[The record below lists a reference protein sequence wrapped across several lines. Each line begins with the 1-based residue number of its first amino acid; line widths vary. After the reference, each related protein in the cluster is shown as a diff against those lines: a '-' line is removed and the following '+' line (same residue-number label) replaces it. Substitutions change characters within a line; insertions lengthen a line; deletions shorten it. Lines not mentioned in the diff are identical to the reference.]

1 MIMTIKP
8 SSFWQD
14 PLGSSVPEESKRRE
28 FVDSRGPRFGA
39 AITTVVL
46 AVVLV
51 TSGVSHLV
59 AGWILF
65 AQTLVFA
72 VGALAGLRY
81 APYGLIF
88 RHLVRPRLGPPSK
101 TEPEAPPRF
110 SQGVG
115 MVFAGVGTIGFATG
129 LPVLGAVFAAF
140 ALAAAFLNATFDY
153 CLGCQ
158 MYLLIRRIRPAQ

>member
-1 MIMTIKP
+1 MNES
-8 SSFWQD
+8 SSFLHD
-14 PLGSSVPEESKRRE
+14 PPGSAVLESSKRRG

-51 TSGVSHLV
+51 MAGVSHLA

-81 APYGLIF
+81 APYGAIF

-115 MVFAGVGTIGFATG
+115 MVFAGIGAIGFAVG
-129 LPVLGAVFAAF
+129 VPVLGIVFAAF
-140 ALAAAFLNATFDY
+140 ALAAAFLNAAFDY

-158 MYLLIRRIRPAQ
+158 MYLLIQRIRPAQ

>member
-1 MIMTIKP
+1 MNMLTRVARASARRSP
-8 SSFWQD
+8 PWSSR
-14 PLGSSVPEESKRRE
+14 SSWSPPA
-28 FVDSRGPRFGA
+28 FA
-39 AITTVVL
+39 
-46 AVVLV
+46 
-51 TSGVSHLV
+51 V
-59 AGWILF
+59 AGWLLF

-115 MVFAGVGTIGFATG
+115 MVFAGIGTIGFAAG
-129 LPVLGAVFAAF
+129 LPVLGIVFAAF
-140 ALAAAFLNATFDY
+140 ALAAAFLNAAFDF

-158 MYLLIRRIRPAQ
+158 MYLFIQRIRPAQ

>member
-1 MIMTIKP
+1 MTIEP
-8 SSFWQD
+8 SSFLQH
-14 PLGSSVPEESKRRE
+14 LQGSSVPEESKRRG

-51 TSGVSHLV
+51 TAGVSHLV

-88 RHLVRPRLGPPSK
+88 RFLVRPRLGPPSK
-101 TEPEAPPRF
+101 TEAEAPPRF

-115 MVFAGVGTIGFATG
+115 MVFAGIAVIGFAVG
-129 LPVLGAVFAAF
+129 LPVLGLVFAAF
-140 ALAAAFLNATFDY
+140 ALAAAFLNAAFDF

-158 MYLLIRRIRPAQ
+158 MYLLIQRIRLAQ

>member
-1 MIMTIKP
+1 MTIKP
-8 SSFWQD
+8 DHLYPD
-14 PLGSSVPEESKRRE
+14 PQRSAGLGQSKMIRV
-28 FVDSRGPRFGA
+28 VDPRGPRFGA

-46 AVVLV
+46 AVVLI
-51 TSGVSHLV
+51 TSGVSHLA
-59 AGWILF
+59 AGWLLF

-72 VGALAGLRY
+72 AGALAGLRY

-88 RHLVRPRLGPPSK
+88 RHLVRPRLGPPPV

-115 MVFAGVGTIGFATG
+115 MAFAGIGTIGFAVG
-129 LPVLGAVFAAF
+129 VPVLGIVFAAF
-140 ALAAAFLNATFDY
+140 ALAAAFLNAAFDY

-158 MYLLIRRIRPAQ
+158 MYLLIQRIRSAN

>member
-1 MIMTIKP
+1 MTIKP
-8 SSFWQD
+8 DHLYPD
-14 PLGSSVPEESKRRE
+14 PQGSAGLGQSKAIRV
-28 FVDSRGPRFGA
+28 VDSRGPRFGA

-46 AVVLV
+46 AVVLI
-51 TSGVSHLV
+51 TSGVSHLA
-59 AGWILF
+59 AGWLLF

-72 VGALAGLRY
+72 AGALAGLRY

-88 RHLVRPRLGPPSK
+88 RHLVRPRLGPPPV

-115 MVFAGVGTIGFATG
+115 MAFAGIGTIGFAVG
-129 LPVLGAVFAAF
+129 VPVLGIVFAAF
-140 ALAAAFLNATFDY
+140 ALAAAFLNAAFDY

-158 MYLLIRRIRPAQ
+158 MYLLIQRIRPAN